1 MLGSD
6 VKSGHLHNTSGYIY
20 KARARVRAID
30 VSGSSSAGILEIWDT
45 NVAPIAA
52 TYARSGTTVTVTK
65 SSHGL
70 PNGARIGISF
80 YDAGGNIATPGN
92 YDITVVDADT
102 FTLEDINSGTISAL
116 SDCAYVYSIVDREP
130 AAWRA
135 TYHTAASDIFFNG
148 FLVPNNG
155 LLCKIGIY
163 CSITNMNA
171 VTIYYN

>member
-1 MLGSD
+1 MAGSD

-30 VSGSSSAGILEIWDT
+30 VSGSSSAGLLEVWDT

-80 YDAGGNIATPGN
+80 YDAGGAIATPGN
-92 YDITVVDADT
+92 YEITVVDADT

-116 SDCAYVYSIVDREP
+116 SDCAYVYSTVAGEK
-130 AAWRA
+130 AEWKA

-148 FLVPNNG
+148 FGIPDEG
-155 LLCKIGIY
+155 LLCKLGIY
-163 CSITNMNA
+163 CSITNMTS
-171 VTIYYN
+171 VTLYYN